1 MVVRFPARA
10 QDITPGLLTEL
21 ISAQHPGVVVEDVAV
36 TDEWTYGLG
45 QVSAAARLGLTVRYG
60 GDRAGLPERLIV
72 KIDRRNNSPYPLYAN
87 EVEIYSRLRPGR
99 IVNVPAFLGGA
110 YDPESGSLGLLLE
123 DLRVRSVTFPNVLL
137 PVTLDDLR
145 AVIDQV
151 ARLHAAFWCSP
162 RLTSDLSWLQSH
174 ITGDIHS
181 LYTDPDK
188 RPAIIA
194 HQLETTQFKREMVQR
209 LRTSGPELARLT
221 AVAQRHQSTLP
232 QTVVH
237 GDAHIGNTFLIPDG
251 GAGLVDWQLCVR
263 GFVMHDVTY
272 LLLTSLPVADRRAHE
287 RELIAYYADRLREYG
302 VTEPPA
308 LESLWTEYR
317 RAAVWCLYIGWL
329 TVPVVNY
336 GWEITIGNHLRITT
350 AMEDLQTLTELR
362 RLAAG

>member
-1 MVVRFPARA
+1 M
-10 QDITPGLLTEL
+10 
-21 ISAQHPGVVVEDVAV
+21 
-36 TDEWTYGLG
+36 
-45 QVSAAARLGLTVRYG
+45 
-60 GDRAGLPERLIV
+60 

-123 DLRVRSVTFPNVLL
+123 DLRVRSVKFPNVLV

-162 RLTSDLSWLQSH
+162 RLTSDLSWMQSH
-174 ITGDIHS
+174 VTGDIHS

-194 HQLETTQFKREMVQR
+194 YQLETTQFKREMVQR

-221 AVAQRHQSTLP
+221 AVVQRHQSTLP

-263 GFVMHDVTY
+263 GFGMHDVTY
-272 LLLTSLPVADRRAHE
+272 LLATSLPVADRRAHE
-287 RELIAYYADRLREYG
+287 RELIAYYADRLGELLDAIDSTGYG
-302 VTEPPA
+302 LTLGIHSRIE
-308 LESLWTEYR
+308 TTQR
-317 RAAVWCLYIGWL
+317 RIADRLR
-329 TVPVVNY
+329 
-336 GWEITIGNHLRITT
+336 IGNTYVNRNQIGAVVGVQPFGGRSLSGTGPKAGGPITLFRFAEERVVSINT
-350 AMEDLQTLTELR
+350 A
-362 RLAAG
+362 AAGGNAALLASDEG

>member
-21 ISAQHPGVVVEDVAV
+21 ISAQHPGVVVDDVAV

-60 GDRAGLPERLIV
+60 GDPGGLPERLIV
-72 KIDRRNNSPYPLYAN
+72 KVDRRNNSPYPLYAN

-99 IVNVPAFLGGA
+99 IVNAPVFLGGA

-162 RLTSDLSWLQSH
+162 RLTSDLSWMQSH
-174 ITGDIHS
+174 VIGDIHS

-194 HQLETTQFKREMVQR
+194 HQLETTQFKREMVH
-209 LRTSGPELARLT
+209 
-221 AVAQRHQSTLP
+221 RHQSTLP

-237 GDAHIGNTFLIPDG
+237 GDAHIGNTCLIPDG

-287 RELIAYYADRLREYG
+287 RELIAYYADRLHEFG

-336 GWEITIGNHLRITT
+336 GWEISVGNHLRITT

-362 RLAAG
+362 QLAAG